1 MLRSLGKGDGVLD
14 DNINPTS
21 SIRVVCLFKRETPLM
36 SRQSKVLNKVLQGFF
51 LLQLSFLSEGTGRRF
66 GVIISHKIGQ
76 LKVGAHTKNYV
87 TKGDYYNAE
96 LAGQNLF
103 FLFFVFCFVFISV

>member
-1 MLRSLGKGDGVLD
+1 M
-14 DNINPTS
+14 
-21 SIRVVCLFKRETPLM
+21 
-36 SRQSKVLNKVLQGFF
+36 
-51 LLQLSFLSEGTGRRF
+51 
-66 GVIISHKIGQ
+66 IISHKIGQ

-103 FLFFVFCFVFISV
+103 FFSLSFVLFLFCFYICIKEISSLIRAVYQIDHFPGGTVRYNKYG

>member
-1 MLRSLGKGDGVLD
+1 M
-14 DNINPTS
+14 
-21 SIRVVCLFKRETPLM
+21 
-36 SRQSKVLNKVLQGFF
+36 
-51 LLQLSFLSEGTGRRF
+51 
-66 GVIISHKIGQ
+66 IISHKIGQ

-103 FLFFVFCFVFISV
+103 FLSLSFVLFSFCFYICIKEIPSLIRTVYQIGHLPGGTVCYGKYG